1 MTTLIQNEQKRQKIM
16 ARMREHLVPVL
27 EHCRGGWVGLFLQGS
42 QNYNLD
48 YEGSDID
55 TKAIMLPSFSDFV
68 LNAKPLSTTHIME
81 NNEHVDFKDIRLMFD
96 CIKKQNVNFVEILFT
111 PYSIINPE
119 YADLFQP
126 VLDAREEIARY
137 NNYAGMNCIMG
148 MALEKQKAMEHPY
161 PATMDKIEAFGY
173 DPKQLHH
180 ALRLREFMTRYE
192 AGEPYADCLISNQCD
207 YLKEVKRG
215 CYSLKEARALMSTA
229 IQSMTEDKKRYM
241 DTVPV
246 SINQHANEVLQKAMV
261 YRKYEEDEKARFH
274 IVTPKTSAGVRIVP
288 MLSEVKTALQAE
300 WETQKIV
307 GFNESVV
314 DGYTGFIFQN
324 RYGDPLSPH
333 SVNRAIDRICAAYI
347 EDETVLADQE
357 GRDPILIRHFSAHN
371 LRHTFCT
378 RFCEN
383 ERNIKVI
390 QEIMGHANIETT
402 MNIYAEAT
410 KEKKK
415 ESFSNLEGKIK
426 IS

>member
-96 CIKKQNVNFVEILFT
+96 CIKKQNVNFIEILFT
-111 PYSIINPE
+111 P
-119 YADLFQP
+119 
-126 VLDAREEIARY
+126 
-137 NNYAGMNCIMG
+137 
-148 MALEKQKAMEHPY
+148 
-161 PATMDKIEAFGY
+161 GY

-246 SINQHANEVLQKAMV
+246 SINQHANEVLQKA
-261 YRKYEEDEKARFH
+261 
-274 IVTPKTSAGVRIVP
+274 
-288 MLSEVKTALQAE
+288 
-300 WETQKIV
+300 
-307 GFNESVV
+307 
-314 DGYTGFIFQN
+314 
-324 RYGDPLSPH
+324 
-333 SVNRAIDRICAAYI
+333 
-347 EDETVLADQE
+347 TVE
-357 GRDPILIRHFSAHN
+357 ILKRSF
-371 LRHTFCT
+371 LK
-378 RFCEN
+378 E
-383 ERNIKVI
+383 I
-390 QEIMGHANIETT
+390 QGGE
-402 MNIYAEAT
+402 
-410 KEKKK
+410 
-415 ESFSNLEGKIK
+415 
-426 IS
+426 

>member
-96 CIKKQNVNFVEILFT
+96 CIKKQNVN
-111 PYSIINPE
+111 
-119 YADLFQP
+119 
-126 VLDAREEIARY
+126 
-137 NNYAGMNCIMG
+137 MG

-246 SINQHANEVLQKAMV
+246 SINQHANEVLQKA
-261 YRKYEEDEKARFH
+261 
-274 IVTPKTSAGVRIVP
+274 
-288 MLSEVKTALQAE
+288 
-300 WETQKIV
+300 
-307 GFNESVV
+307 
-314 DGYTGFIFQN
+314 
-324 RYGDPLSPH
+324 
-333 SVNRAIDRICAAYI
+333 
-347 EDETVLADQE
+347 TVE
-357 GRDPILIRHFSAHN
+357 ILKRSF
-371 LRHTFCT
+371 LK
-378 RFCEN
+378 E
-383 ERNIKVI
+383 I
-390 QEIMGHANIETT
+390 QGGE
-402 MNIYAEAT
+402 
-410 KEKKK
+410 
-415 ESFSNLEGKIK
+415 
-426 IS
+426 

>member
-55 TKAIMLPSFSDFV
+55 TKAM
-68 LNAKPLSTTHIME
+68 
-81 NNEHVDFKDIRLMFD
+81 
-96 CIKKQNVNFVEILFT
+96 KQNVNFVEILFT

-246 SINQHANEVLQKAMV
+246 SINQHANEVLQKA
-261 YRKYEEDEKARFH
+261 
-274 IVTPKTSAGVRIVP
+274 
-288 MLSEVKTALQAE
+288 
-300 WETQKIV
+300 
-307 GFNESVV
+307 
-314 DGYTGFIFQN
+314 
-324 RYGDPLSPH
+324 
-333 SVNRAIDRICAAYI
+333 
-347 EDETVLADQE
+347 TVE
-357 GRDPILIRHFSAHN
+357 ILKRSF
-371 LRHTFCT
+371 LK
-378 RFCEN
+378 E
-383 ERNIKVI
+383 I
-390 QEIMGHANIETT
+390 QGGE
-402 MNIYAEAT
+402 
-410 KEKKK
+410 
-415 ESFSNLEGKIK
+415 
-426 IS
+426 

>member
-1 MTTLIQNEQKRQKIM
+1 
-16 ARMREHLVPVL
+16 
-27 EHCRGGWVGLFLQGS
+27 
-42 QNYNLD
+42 
-48 YEGSDID
+48 
-55 TKAIMLPSFSDFV
+55 MLPSFSDFV

-246 SINQHANEVLQKAMV
+246 SINQHANEVLQKA
-261 YRKYEEDEKARFH
+261 
-274 IVTPKTSAGVRIVP
+274 
-288 MLSEVKTALQAE
+288 
-300 WETQKIV
+300 
-307 GFNESVV
+307 
-314 DGYTGFIFQN
+314 
-324 RYGDPLSPH
+324 
-333 SVNRAIDRICAAYI
+333 
-347 EDETVLADQE
+347 TVE
-357 GRDPILIRHFSAHN
+357 ILKRSF
-371 LRHTFCT
+371 LK
-378 RFCEN
+378 E
-383 ERNIKVI
+383 I
-390 QEIMGHANIETT
+390 QG
-402 MNIYAEAT
+402 
-410 KEKKK
+410 
-415 ESFSNLEGKIK
+415 GK
-426 IS
+426 

>member
-137 NNYAGMNCIMG
+137 NNY
-148 MALEKQKAMEHPY
+148 

-246 SINQHANEVLQKAMV
+246 SINQHANEVLQKA
-261 YRKYEEDEKARFH
+261 
-274 IVTPKTSAGVRIVP
+274 
-288 MLSEVKTALQAE
+288 
-300 WETQKIV
+300 
-307 GFNESVV
+307 
-314 DGYTGFIFQN
+314 
-324 RYGDPLSPH
+324 
-333 SVNRAIDRICAAYI
+333 
-347 EDETVLADQE
+347 TVE
-357 GRDPILIRHFSAHN
+357 ILKRSF
-371 LRHTFCT
+371 LK
-378 RFCEN
+378 E
-383 ERNIKVI
+383 I
-390 QEIMGHANIETT
+390 QGGE
-402 MNIYAEAT
+402 
-410 KEKKK
+410 
-415 ESFSNLEGKIK
+415 
-426 IS
+426 

>member
-137 NNYAGMNCIMG
+137 NNYAGMNCI
-148 MALEKQKAMEHPY
+148 
-161 PATMDKIEAFGY
+161 
-173 DPKQLHH
+173 

-246 SINQHANEVLQKAMV
+246 SINQHANEVLQKA
-261 YRKYEEDEKARFH
+261 
-274 IVTPKTSAGVRIVP
+274 
-288 MLSEVKTALQAE
+288 
-300 WETQKIV
+300 
-307 GFNESVV
+307 
-314 DGYTGFIFQN
+314 
-324 RYGDPLSPH
+324 
-333 SVNRAIDRICAAYI
+333 
-347 EDETVLADQE
+347 TVE
-357 GRDPILIRHFSAHN
+357 ILKRSF
-371 LRHTFCT
+371 LK
-378 RFCEN
+378 E
-383 ERNIKVI
+383 I
-390 QEIMGHANIETT
+390 QGGE
-402 MNIYAEAT
+402 
-410 KEKKK
+410 
-415 ESFSNLEGKIK
+415 
-426 IS
+426 

>member
-1 MTTLIQNEQKRQKIM
+1 
-16 ARMREHLVPVL
+16 
-27 EHCRGGWVGLFLQGS
+27 
-42 QNYNLD
+42 
-48 YEGSDID
+48 
-55 TKAIMLPSFSDFV
+55 
-68 LNAKPLSTTHIME
+68 
-81 NNEHVDFKDIRLMFD
+81 
-96 CIKKQNVNFVEILFT
+96 
-111 PYSIINPE
+111 
-119 YADLFQP
+119 
-126 VLDAREEIARY
+126 
-137 NNYAGMNCIMG
+137 MG

-246 SINQHANEVLQKAMV
+246 SINQHANEVLQKAMEIIHTIIHPIFTLAVRDNYIRINPATGAMAEIKKSHNWEKPKRHALTIAEQTAFIDYMRNHKVYNHWLPLFTVLLGTGCRIGEAIGLRWEDCDFDEGIISINHNMV
-261 YRKYEEDEKARFH
+261 YRKYEADEKARFH

-288 MLSEVKTALQAE
+288 MLSEVKAALQAE

-357 GRDPILIRHFSAHN
+357 GRDPVLIRHFSAHN

-390 QEIMGHANIETT
+390 QEIMGHADIETT

>member
-148 MALEKQKAMEHPY
+148 MHIALFVFGHRLNCSAHQCPCFFQRV
-161 PATMDKIEAFGY
+161 ATALHLFEIITLVTDKTVSV
-173 DPKQLHH
+173 
-180 ALRLREFMTRYE
+180 RL
-192 AGEPYADCLISNQCD
+192 AGFVTGHKLPQP
-207 YLKEVKRG
+207 
-215 CYSLKEARALMSTA
+215 
-229 IQSMTEDKKRYM
+229 QSMVKLLRVIPKCLNLVHCGRVGVLHCLLLFQSH
-241 DTVPV
+241 TVPV
-246 SINQHANEVLQKAMV
+246 SINQHANEVLQKAAV
-261 YRKYEEDEKARFH
+261 E
-274 IVTPKTSAGVRIVP
+274 
-288 MLSEVKTALQAE
+288 
-300 WETQKIV
+300 
-307 GFNESVV
+307 
-314 DGYTGFIFQN
+314 
-324 RYGDPLSPH
+324 
-333 SVNRAIDRICAAYI
+333 
-347 EDETVLADQE
+347 
-357 GRDPILIRHFSAHN
+357 ILKRSF
-371 LRHTFCT
+371 LK
-378 RFCEN
+378 E
-383 ERNIKVI
+383 I
-390 QEIMGHANIETT
+390 QG
-402 MNIYAEAT
+402 
-410 KEKKK
+410 
-415 ESFSNLEGKIK
+415 GK
-426 IS
+426 